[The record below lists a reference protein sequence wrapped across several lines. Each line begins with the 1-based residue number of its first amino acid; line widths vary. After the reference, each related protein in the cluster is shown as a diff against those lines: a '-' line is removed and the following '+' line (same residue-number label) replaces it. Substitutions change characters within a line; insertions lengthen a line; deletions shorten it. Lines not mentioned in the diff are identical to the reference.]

1 MKLDSLVSMGIMWQ
15 GPAFTLQR
23 PEDVITI
30 VSGKAGV
37 ASRTPQ
43 PAMMTGD
50 MMIVY
55 KAGYSK
61 DQE

>member
-1 MKLDSLVSMGIMWQ
+1 MGIVWQ
-15 GPAFTLQR
+15 GPAFTLPR
-23 PEDVITI
+23 PEDVIII
-30 VSGKAGV
+30 VSGKVVV

-43 PAMMTGD
+43 PAMMTGY

-61 DQE
+61 EQEQ